1 MLIGPKVAPRL
12 AHMSILKPCRAL
24 MTDLGG
30 FTGWY
35 LKPELEGTG
44 YEVSCPMD
52 NRDRAIDLLDAEGL
66 AQAVAAARSDMVVHL
81 AGISFVA
88 RADVDAIYRV
98 NIVGTRNLLAALA
111 GG

>member
-52 NRDRAIDLLDAEGL
+52 NLDDGA
-66 AQAVAAARSDMVVHL
+66 
-81 AGISFVA
+81 
-88 RADVDAIYRV
+88 
-98 NIVGTRNLLAALA
+98 LAAPALIGAA
-111 GG
+111 GAQCDYLRQLRSGVHR